1 MKNFNSIRDILNFAI
16 EEELQ
21 AKMFYEKLADCVKKQ
36 DVKTAVKQFALDEL
50 RHKMRLEGVRD
61 GDVTLQDEEI
71 GSLDIADSLR
81 DVKPHA
87 EMTYKELLAYAIK
100 KEQRAFRFYSQLAK
114 LAKNPIIREMFSHL
128 AQEEAE
134 HKLKLEIE
142 YDLT

>member
-21 AKMFYEKLADCVKKQ
+21 AKTFYEKLADCVKKQ

-61 GDVTLQDEEI
+61 GDVMLRDEEI
-71 GSLDIADSLR
+71 GSLGVADSLR

-87 EMTYKELLAYAIK
+87 EMTYKELLAYAVK
-100 KEQRAFRFYSQLAK
+100 KEQQAFGFYSQLAK
-114 LAKNPIIREMFSHL
+114 SAKAPIIREMFTHL